1 LINIESLLML
11 IKIQQIQQLQGI
23 LAPEDIQDSSV
34 SSALSFAG
42 ILADLLGNSALTSS
56 DPFFGNTVVASTTK
70 SNTSL
75 QTNHAPIKAKIADQK
90 NPPDALEAIFES
102 FALKYGLQPNLLKSV
117 AKIESN
123 YNAQAISEAGAQGV
137 MQLMPRTAAGLGV
150 KNTLNAVENIEGGTK
165 YLRQLLDRFDN
176 NIHLALAAYNAG
188 PGAVSKYGGIPPY
201 KETNNYV
208 KKVLDNMVDLI
219 G

>member
-1 LINIESLLML
+1 ML

-23 LAPEDIQDSSV
+23 LAAEDTQDSSE
-34 SSALSFAG
+34 SSPISFAG
-42 ILADLLGNSALTSS
+42 ILADLLGDSALMSS
-56 DPFFGNTVVASTTK
+56 DPSFGNTVVDSTTK

-75 QTNHAPIKAKIADQK
+75 QTNHTPFKVNTADQK
-90 NPPDALEAIFES
+90 DQPNALDAIFES

-123 YNAQAISEAGAQGV
+123 YNPQAISAAGAQGV

-150 KNTLNAVENIEGGTK
+150 KNTLNAVENIEGGAK
-165 YLRQLLDRFDN
+165 YLRQLLDHFDN
-176 NIHLALAAYNAG
+176 NIQLALAAYNAG

-201 KETNNYV
+201 KETQNYV

>member
-1 LINIESLLML
+1 ML

-23 LAPEDIQDSSV
+23 LAPEDTQDSSD

-42 ILADLLGNSALTSS
+42 ILADLLGDPALMSS
-56 DPFFGNTVVASTTK
+56 DPSFGNPVVASTTK

-75 QTNHAPIKAKIADQK
+75 QTNHTPFKADTANQK
-90 NPPDALEAIFES
+90 NQPNALDAIFES

-123 YNAQAISEAGAQGV
+123 YNPQAISEAGAQGV

-150 KNTLNAVENIEGGTK
+150 KNTLNAVENIEGGAK
-165 YLRQLLDRFDN
+165 YLRQLLDHFDN
-176 NIHLALAAYNAG
+176 NIQLALAAYNAG
-188 PGAVSKYGGIPPY
+188 PGAVTKYGGIPPY
-201 KETNNYV
+201 KETQNYV